1 MIATALALIPE
12 LQDVVRH
19 GSREK
24 RADTLQRLTALFLH
38 GAGRYND
45 EHVALFDDLFGLL
58 IEGIDNKALAE
69 LSTHVAPLSN
79 APVRLLRKLAN
90 DDDIAVAGPV
100 LKLAPR
106 LAEADLIGVAR
117 TKGHAHLQAI
127 SARAALGEAV
137 TDILLRR
144 GVGTQAGPR
153 DYRAARRVVLG
164 LDRAKRLDE
173 AALTS
178 FCGEGKYEAAIVALA
193 TLAKVPI
200 KIAERL
206 MSGDRPDPVLILCKA
221 AGLGWPAVKALILLR
236 PDGAG
241 TSTQELDAAFA
252 GFGRL
257 SAPTAQREVRFW
269 QVRESP

>member
-69 LSTHVAPLSN
+69 LSNHVAPLSN

-117 TKGHAHLQAI
+117 TKGHAHLKAI

-153 DYRAARRVVLG
+153 DYRARAARRARPRSG
-164 LDRAKRLDE
+164 E
-173 AALTS
+173 AI
-178 FCGEGKYEAAIVALA
+178 G
-193 TLAKVPI
+193 
-200 KIAERL
+200 
-206 MSGDRPDPVLILCKA
+206 
-221 AGLGWPAVKALILLR
+221 
-236 PDGAG
+236 
-241 TSTQELDAAFA
+241 
-252 GFGRL
+252 
-257 SAPTAQREVRFW
+257 
-269 QVRESP
+269 

>member
-1 MIATALALIPE
+1 
-12 LQDVVRH
+12 
-19 GSREK
+19 
-24 RADTLQRLTALFLH
+24 
-38 GAGRYND
+38 
-45 EHVALFDDLFGLL
+45 
-58 IEGIDNKALAE
+58 
-69 LSTHVAPLSN
+69 
-79 APVRLLRKLAN
+79 LRKLAN

-117 TKGHAHLQAI
+117 TKGQAHLQAI
-127 SARAALGEAV
+127 SARLWARPLPIFCCAAASAH
-137 TDILLRR
+137 RP
-144 GVGTQAGPR
+144 A
-153 DYRAARRVVLG
+153 RATIARAQRVVLG

-257 SAPTAQREVRFW
+257 SAPTAQRVVRFW

>member
-1 MIATALALIPE
+1 M
-12 LQDVVRH
+12 
-19 GSREK
+19 
-24 RADTLQRLTALFLH
+24 
-38 GAGRYND
+38 
-45 EHVALFDDLFGLL
+45 
-58 IEGIDNKALAE
+58 
-69 LSTHVAPLSN
+69 
-79 APVRLLRKLAN
+79 RKLAN

-117 TKGHAHLQAI
+117 TKGQAHLQAI
-127 SARAALGEAV
+127 SARAAWGEAV

-153 DYRAARRVVLG
+153 DYRAAQRVVLG

-206 MSGDRPDPVLILCKA
+206 MSGDRPDPVLILCRA
-221 AGLGWPAVKALILLR
+221 AGLERYEFSLNRFRIPKSG
-236 PDGAG
+236 
-241 TSTQELDAAFA
+241 
-252 GFGRL
+252 GF
-257 SAPTAQREVRFW
+257 
-269 QVRESP
+269 